1 MGTRRADEKIFVCQ
15 RDQERDVHYMTIN
28 KYEIT

>member
-15 RDQERDVHYMTIN
+15 RDQERDAHYMTIN